1 MTKSLFLDE
10 EHAHQ
15 HFEKTL
21 GYLNAS
27 SMQTTE
33 INNNSNS
40 LPGTWIYTIK
50 SISSW
55 FKIGI
60 AFLHTENKWQNI
72 GSLSIYTSSFFF
84 TLPF

>member
-27 SMQTTE
+27 SMQTIE
-33 INNNSNS
+33 INNNTNS

-50 SISSW
+50 SISS
-55 FKIGI
+55 
-60 AFLHTENKWQNI
+60 
-72 GSLSIYTSSFFF
+72 
-84 TLPF
+84 

>member
-15 HFEKTL
+15 QFEKTL

-27 SMQTTE
+27 SMQTIE

-40 LPGTWIYTIK
+40 LPGT
-50 SISSW
+50 
-55 FKIGI
+55 
-60 AFLHTENKWQNI
+60 
-72 GSLSIYTSSFFF
+72 
-84 TLPF
+84 